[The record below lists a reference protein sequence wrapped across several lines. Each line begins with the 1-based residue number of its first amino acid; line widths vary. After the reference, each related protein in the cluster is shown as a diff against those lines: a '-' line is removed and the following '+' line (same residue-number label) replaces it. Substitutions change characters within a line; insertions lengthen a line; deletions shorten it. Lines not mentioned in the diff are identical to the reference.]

1 MRHIFL
7 SQYFITHI
15 LSRVFNENEAWRP
28 IQTKKSLEV
37 YASELTRFLAC
48 ILRTLSSGLG
58 YQFSLS
64 SAQKEAAQA
73 LWMKLDG
80 SDNILSLL
88 HTLIYSLIGQPITG
102 ADTNQWLCPLTC
114 WLAISS
120 LRSDSKFR
128 AAVDYT
134 PVLAHWQY
142 HIRNTHLHQAQIFID
157 NYEDGLIGY
166 VSTFYLYFHLS
177 HVLFFRAVKFQCATY
192 LNEELVS
199 PWNTVRWHQHY
210 ASNIVYSEA
219 APPCITWSPD
229 MSKVDCQGRT
239 LEIAH
244 LRLGLQNLLQGVEQ
258 RMDTLC
264 GSIEELDIPSDL
276 TEDFTDDRMGWS
288 WLDMQEFTKEPL
300 PLLKH
305 ILSKTTDPVATV
317 DSFGQLQWLPHRLST
332 YRQLFDEINRDLS
345 ILSFILPAPSPRGAE
360 FMDMRIRNS
369 QIPRNLYK
377 NFGTWFVHRL
387 VKTTTLV
394 GKLSWVP
401 VLCPDR
407 LARLV
412 DRYLL
417 LVRPVESLFTGIL
430 SGSESRALYEEF
442 MWVQGGERVT
452 SLKFSRTL
460 GQITRQYMDCELT
473 LQPWRHIMVSIMR
486 EFIPP
491 RFGGNNI
498 GDLLSNHSTQ
508 LAQKTYAR
516 EVDQLPFLTTDI
528 LLDSRE
534 ICTVWHDILGC
545 GAHTPPIPMRLLSY
559 NTSPPSLPASSSI
572 TPSSVINLDAQVGQ
586 ILETL
591 KSHIQIE
598 NKRLQVENKR
608 DIEDAVVSGISTY
621 MVQSGLSGLAAEMKK
636 LTSLVTK
643 LSQTGIPGAS
653 TYSSSSASH
662 GPNPLS
668 SVQPFIQQPITH
680 LPAPSAMSRNI
691 PHSFSPLRHLSRHS
705 SSPQPQMSAPST
717 PSPLHASITLYPSPH
732 TKEIN
737 MLQMEHEAQGHSM
750 VIDEVEEEPGML

>member
-1 MRHIFL
+1 MVRPSGAIYEDNQGYWFFGQSLHVPSGQGDNPFQATELCYRVSVSWCNCCKWFSLFGSPDVTPLSNVRHIFL

-229 MSKVDCQGRT
+229 MSKVDCQGHT

-244 LRLGLQNLLQGVEQ
+244 LHLGLQKLLQSVEQ
-258 RMDTLC
+258 CMDALC
-264 GSIEELDIPSDL
+264 GSIEELDTPSDL
-276 TEDFTDDRMGWS
+276 TEDFTNDRMSWS
-288 WLDMQEFTKEPL
+288 WLD
-300 PLLKH
+300 
-305 ILSKTTDPVATV
+305 A
-317 DSFGQLQWLPHRLST
+317 FGQ
-332 YRQLFDEINRDLS
+332 
-345 ILSFILPAPSPRGAE
+345 
-360 FMDMRIRNS
+360 
-369 QIPRNLYK
+369 
-377 NFGTWFVHRL
+377 
-387 VKTTTLV
+387 
-394 GKLSWVP
+394 
-401 VLCPDR
+401 
-407 LARLV
+407 
-412 DRYLL
+412 
-417 LVRPVESLFTGIL
+417 
-430 SGSESRALYEEF
+430 
-442 MWVQGGERVT
+442 
-452 SLKFSRTL
+452 
-460 GQITRQYMDCELT
+460 
-473 LQPWRHIMVSIMR
+473 
-486 EFIPP
+486 
-491 RFGGNNI
+491 
-498 GDLLSNHSTQ
+498 
-508 LAQKTYAR
+508 AR
-516 EVDQLPFLTTDI
+516 EVQ
-528 LLDSRE
+528 
-534 ICTVWHDILGC
+534 
-545 GAHTPPIPMRLLSY
+545 A
-559 NTSPPSLPASSSI
+559 
-572 TPSSVINLDAQVGQ
+572 
-586 ILETL
+586 
-591 KSHIQIE
+591 
-598 NKRLQVENKR
+598 
-608 DIEDAVVSGISTY
+608 
-621 MVQSGLSGLAAEMKK
+621 
-636 LTSLVTK
+636 
-643 LSQTGIPGAS
+643 PGVF
-653 TYSSSSASH
+653 YS
-662 GPNPLS
+662 
-668 SVQPFIQQPITH
+668 
-680 LPAPSAMSRNI
+680 
-691 PHSFSPLRHLSRHS
+691 
-705 SSPQPQMSAPST
+705 
-717 PSPLHASITLYPSPH
+717 
-732 TKEIN
+732 
-737 MLQMEHEAQGHSM
+737 
-750 VIDEVEEEPGML
+750 